1 MTYTKPKERPTI
13 ETERLILR
21 PFCLT
26 DAPAVQKL
34 AGDIEIAR
42 NTNAIPHPYEDGMAE
57 EWIGTHQAKFEE
69 GKLVNF
75 ANVLRETGQLIG
87 AIGLV
92 VAIEDDRAELGYW
105 VGKPYW
111 NSGYC
116 TEAARAVLDYGF
128 NVMGLNLIN
137 AHHMSRN
144 AASGKVMQ
152 KIGMKHIATLPQWIK
167 KWGEFVDLELC
178 VILKSDFKR

>member
-1 MTYTKPKERPTI
+1 MTSSKQKERPTL

-21 PFCLT
+21 PFCPE

-75 ANVLRETGQLIG
+75 ASVLKETGQLVG
-87 AIGLV
+87 AVGLMV
-92 VAIEDDRAELGYW
+92 SREDDRAELGYW

-111 NSGYC
+111 NNGYC
-116 TEAARAVLDYGF
+116 TEAAGAVIEYGF
-128 NVMGLNLIN
+128 KVMNLNLIN

-144 AASGKVMQ
+144 PASGKVME
-152 KIGMKHIATLPQWIK
+152 KIGMKHVATLPQWIK
-167 KWGEFVDLELC
+167 KWGEFVDLELH
-178 VILKSDFKR
+178 VIMKSDFKR